1 MYHHAQMLVATDQ
14 GQTVGSS
21 QNKGLLPSG
30 NPLDT
35 ISLGGHPVQ
44 ITICDVA
51 NICVFAKA
59 LDLCISGHESE
70 SSINDN
76 TALIA
81 RCKEL
86 RGRAAT
92 LIGMCNDPEKVDEQS
107 PFLPMVILVAPPATR
122 GGHLSAR
129 LFLDNSCHTS
139 MAGTGAICLAACSRI
154 LGSVVCNQIGHE
166 ALNDAMLQICHPLG
180 IMPVSV
186 QTEKA

>member
-1 MYHHAQMLVATDQ
+1 
-14 GQTVGSS
+14 
-21 QNKGLLPSG
+21 
-30 NPLDT
+30 
-35 ISLGGHPVQ
+35 VQ

-59 LDLCISGHESE
+59 LDLCISGHESA

-92 LIGMCNDPEKVDEQS
+92 LIGMSNDPEKVDEQS

-180 IMPVSV
+180 IIPISV
-186 QTEKA
+186 QTEKALMASTDKPDFQTLSFIRTSRRIMDGTVYVPAIPQADGS